1 MGHHIIELTA
11 PELAEAGSI
20 LGYAFATEPV
30 FLAQLPDSVERL
42 ACCTALFT
50 ASLGHAI
57 RYGGAVGVRQSGGP
71 LLGAAY
77 WTYKP
82 EPELSETEQAAL
94 GFTTVFSRWGEQL
107 GPIGR
112 AEAEALQSFEELPKP
127 WRYLAAIGV
136 EPDSQGQGLGS
147 QLLTRLVADA
157 RAAGQPFALMTD
169 RAINVPFYERAG
181 FRTIRHEPVTDLGVP
196 FWSMLLDS

>member
-1 MGHHIIELTA
+1 MGHRIAELTE
-11 PELAEAGSI
+11 PERAEAGRI
-20 LGYAFATEPV
+20 LGRAFATEPV
-30 FLAQLPDSVERL
+30 FITQLPDSAERL

-50 ASLGHAI
+50 ASLGHAL
-57 RYGGAVGVRQSGGP
+57 RYGGAIGIRQNGGP

-94 GFTTVFSRWGEQL
+94 GFTAVFSRWGEQL
-107 GPIGR
+107 EPIGR
-112 AEAEALQSFEELPKP
+112 AEAEALQSFEGVPQP
-127 WRYLAAIGV
+127 WRYLAAIGI
-136 EPDSQGQGLGS
+136 EPESQGQGLGS
-147 QLLTRLVADA
+147 QLLTNLVAAA
-157 RAAGQPFALMTD
+157 RASGQPFALMTD

-196 FWSMLLDS
+196 LWSMLLGS